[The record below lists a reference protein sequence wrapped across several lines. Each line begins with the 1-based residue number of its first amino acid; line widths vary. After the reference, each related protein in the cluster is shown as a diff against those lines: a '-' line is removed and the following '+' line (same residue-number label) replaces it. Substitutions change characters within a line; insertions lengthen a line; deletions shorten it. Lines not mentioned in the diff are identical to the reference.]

1 MQQYSQRNRA
11 PHLPELAIVGLEA
24 GSMHAYK
31 AGWPFSAFQVSSAAA
46 IATILVFIGY
56 LVYHE
61 AITVNKLVGLALCLT
76 GLFFLNK

>member
-1 MQQYSQRNRA
+1 MCIRDR
-11 PHLPELAIVGLEA
+11 
-24 GSMHAYK
+24 
-31 AGWPFSAFQVSSAAA
+31 VSSAAG

-61 AITVNKLVGLALCLT
+61 AITVNKLVGLALCLV